1 MEFKQLTVAEM
12 MNTKLRCQAE
22 INTESL
28 DKNLTRFS
36 KKLKRKMNHL
46 NRKKKL
52 VRNVLERN
60 RKGEREKE
68 EGGKS

>member
-1 MEFKQLTVAEM
+1 MEFKQPMLSVMTNM
-12 MNTKLRCQAE
+12 KLRCQAE

-60 RKGEREKE
+60 RREVYSMMAK
-68 EGGKS
+68 KL